1 MTPRLR
7 RYVTLFIL
15 ASLVWAIGIWVLTEL
30 FWQEER
36 AQMGV
41 QIRNGIMAI
50 AALGLL
56 TYGVHG
62 LSSKNQPAPTQAT
75 PPVPTEPQG
84 FNGSPAML
92 ARTGADYVL
101 EVRGMGVVT
110 EHATNR
116 EIWQKIEEKADNFA
130 TYMSQNIDDYFA
142 TDTRRISEL
151 GASSN
156 TSFKAGAKHAVS
168 HWPVPVLIWEPPK
181 HIDATRPSS
190 RLAGLRQG
198 ASLGVHLLL
207 WEDDANTEDGVL
219 MLERVF
225 AFFDTHPDVPEAL
238 LVSQDGSMRRSLL
251 RTPGH
256 TSLPSEGK
264 VIPPMPDSIATLL
277 VARSDRVDARIRPYA
292 VAQSGPVNRN
302 TTDLDITR
310 LWNFYWENDRDQGPD
325 SFYAHSKAQEAALGS
340 QWPISADYMSSEWW
354 HRILPRLWSTLSNDG
369 PGDFTPSPYIPVR
382 WTTWQVRQFDQAPL
396 LGYLHRPVTVSL
408 SKDDGQPLPQAD
420 QAAAIKAGWE
430 QAVAALPSEQEPAR
444 VFYDTTGDAR
454 SVIPLN
460 QALTQ
465 IGPQAPDLNHVKE
478 GYDIGRRIGNT
489 GISSPLVQIGLG
501 LVASYQQ
508 GGASATVHRRPDGT
522 ATLIMVSPP
531 EDEIKAAWVAK
542 TNNSNPF
549 R

>member
-1 MTPRLR
+1 M
-7 RYVTLFIL
+7 
-15 ASLVWAIGIWVLTEL
+15 TEL

-408 SKDDGQPLPQAD
+408 SKD
-420 QAAAIKAGWE
+420 
-430 QAVAALPSEQEPAR
+430 
-444 VFYDTTGDAR
+444 
-454 SVIPLN
+454 
-460 QALTQ
+460 
-465 IGPQAPDLNHVKE
+465 
-478 GYDIGRRIGNT
+478 
-489 GISSPLVQIGLG
+489 
-501 LVASYQQ
+501 
-508 GGASATVHRRPDGT
+508 
-522 ATLIMVSPP
+522 
-531 EDEIKAAWVAK
+531 
-542 TNNSNPF
+542 
-549 R
+549 

>member
-1 MTPRLR
+1 
-7 RYVTLFIL
+7 
-15 ASLVWAIGIWVLTEL
+15 
-30 FWQEER
+30 
-36 AQMGV
+36 MGA
-41 QIRNGIMAI
+41 QIRNGALVIVAI
-50 AALGLL
+50 GLL
-56 TYGVHG
+56 GYGLHG
-62 LSSKNQPAPTQAT
+62 LSSSSPSAPTQVA
-75 PPVPTEPQG
+75 PSVPTEPKN
-84 FNGSPAML
+84 FNGSPTML

-110 EHATNR
+110 GTTTNHETWR
-116 EIWQKIEEKADNFA
+116 DIEAKADNFA
-130 TYMSQNIDDYFA
+130 TYISQNIDDYFE
-142 TDTRRISEL
+142 TDMRRLSEL
-151 GASSN
+151 RVSEG
-156 TSFKAGAKHAVS
+156 TSFEEGAKHAVS

-181 HIDATRPSS
+181 HVDTERPAA
-190 RLAGLRQG
+190 RLASLRQG

-207 WEDDANTEDGVL
+207 WEEDANTEDGVL

-225 AFFDTHPDVPEAL
+225 AFFDAHPDVPEAL
-238 LVSQDGSMRRSLL
+238 LVSLDGSMARSLM

-256 TSLPSEGK
+256 TSLPDEGK

-292 VAQSGPVNRN
+292 FEQSGPVNRN

-310 LWNFYWENDRDQGPD
+310 LWNFFWENNKDRGPG
-325 SFYAHSKAQEAALGS
+325 SFKAYSKAQAAATG
-340 QWPISADYMSSEWW
+340 ADMPQAASFMSSEWW
-354 HRILPRLWSTLSNDG
+354 HGILPRLWATLSNDG
-369 PGDFTPSPYIPVR
+369 PGEFTPSPYIPVR
-382 WTTWQVRQFDQAPL
+382 WTTWQVRQFDRAPL

-430 QAVAALPSEQEPAR
+430 QAVAALPSRQEPAR

-460 QALTQ
+460 QALAQ

-508 GGASATVHRRPDGT
+508 GGVSATVHRRPDGT

-531 EDEIKAAWVAK
+531 EDEIKAAWAAK

>member
-7 RYVTLFIL
+7 WYVIVFIL
-15 ASLVWAIGIWVLTEL
+15 ACLAWAIGVWVLTEL
-30 FWQEER
+30 FWQGER
-36 AQMGV
+36 AQMGA

-50 AALGLL
+50 AALSLL

-62 LSSKNQPAPTQAT
+62 LSSKKQPAPTQAS
-75 PPVPTEPQG
+75 PSVSAELPG

-110 EHATNR
+110 GTTTNHETWR
-116 EIWQKIEEKADNFA
+116 DIEAKANNFA
-130 TYMSQNIDDYFA
+130 TYLSENIDDYFNSDSSRL
-142 TDTRRISEL
+142 TELDLSER
-151 GASSN
+151 A
-156 TSFKAGAKHAVS
+156 SFKTGAKHAVS

-181 HIDATRPSS
+181 HIDATRPAS

-225 AFFDTHPDVPEAL
+225 AYFDAHPDVPEAL

-292 VAQSGPVNRN
+292 LEQSGPVNRN
-302 TTDLDITR
+302 TTNLDITR
-310 LWNFYWENDRDQGPD
+310 LWNFFWENNKDQGPD
-325 SFYAHSKAQEAALGS
+325 SFKAYSKAQDAALGS
-340 QWPISADYMSSEWW
+340 QWPIAASFMSSEWW

-382 WTTWQVRQFDQAPL
+382 WTTWQVHQFDRAPL

-408 SKDDGQPLPQAD
+408 NKEDGQPLRQPE
-420 QAAAIKAGWE
+420 QAAVMKAGWE
-430 QAVAALPSEQEPAR
+430 QAVAALPPGQAPVR

-460 QALTQ
+460 QALSQ
-465 IGPQAPDLNHVKE
+465 LGPQAPDLSNVKE

-501 LVASYQQ
+501 LVAGYQE
-508 GGASATVHRRPDGT
+508 GGVSATVHRRPNGT
-522 ATLIMVSPP
+522 ATVIMVSPP
-531 EDEIKAAWVAK
+531 EDEIKAAWAAK